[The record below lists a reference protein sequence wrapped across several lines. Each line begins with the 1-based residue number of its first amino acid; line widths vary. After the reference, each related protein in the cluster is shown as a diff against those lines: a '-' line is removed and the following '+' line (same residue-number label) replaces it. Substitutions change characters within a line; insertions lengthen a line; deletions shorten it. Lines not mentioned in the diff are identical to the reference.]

1 MPGPWTLLACLSY
14 DIAPP
19 DTLSVEDDEGAVVFD
34 ADGDGFGS
42 TVDCDD
48 DDATVYPGA
57 DELCD
62 GLDND
67 CNAQVDEGAVGFVD
81 EDGDGFGAGEEQC
94 SEVGVAALD
103 GDCDDDDP
111 LVNPAALEV
120 CDGFDNDCD
129 GEADEGLVGFLDEDG
144 DGFGVG
150 EEQCVDDAAVA
161 SVDGDCDDADP
172 AMHPFNDEVFDGLD
186 NDCDEAVDELR
197 IWDATTVWTED
208 ATEYCA
214 GRMVTAVGETLV
226 IGGFCNQLGWT
237 SSPGRAWFVDAT
249 ATGEQVLDDAVYL
262 EGDHNEAVGVDSVAL
277 SDSQVA
283 LSAGLSNWPGQT
295 QDPHIYV
302 IDLPVTE
309 TGLASDVAV
318 ATITG
323 HGGNDGLTVEQ
334 GYDVSGDGEGD
345 LLATARGYPDWDGS
359 AFLFHGP
366 LSGDY
371 DYADADLRVAGQN
384 GSCEEIVGFH
394 AGEEGILSSGYCYG
408 SRYSPGEYKGVVRY
422 FEGQRTGTVQ
432 TTDADLSIIGSES
445 QVRIGASLAFYD
457 WDGDGTEEIV
467 SGTYEDIYLFETGLS
482 GTVSEDAATWV
493 IQGVNTLQLED
504 GHLFLGNTRNGE
516 LLLYSVPEDPPAYY
530 TGRYLPQEVAA
541 LHLVEEP
548 WYGDSIALTEGML
561 WVGSPGNTDK
571 QQPGFVY
578 GFPWDF

>member
-1 MPGPWTLLACLSY
+1 MLVLLACLN
-14 DIAPP
+14 PQTEP
-19 DTLSVEDDEGAVVFD
+19 GNLSVQDSGAIVADADGDGYGPDADCDDSDASVHPGALELCDEVDNDCDDAVDEGLFGFVD
-34 ADGDGFGS
+34 QDGDGFGS
-42 TVDCDD
+42 GEEQCSEAGVAPLDGDCDD
-48 DDATVYPGA
+48 AEASVNPGA
-57 DELCD
+57 EEICD

-67 CNAQVDEGAVGFVD
+67 CDGQVDQGLIGYLDED
-81 EDGDGFGAGEEQC
+81 EDGFGTGQEQC
-94 SEVGVAALD
+94 
-103 GDCDDDDP
+103 
-111 LVNPAALEV
+111 
-120 CDGFDNDCD
+120 F
-129 GEADEGLVGFLDEDG
+129 
-144 DGFGVG
+144 
-150 EEQCVDDAAVA
+150 DDAPVA
-161 SVDGDCDDADP
+161 SVGGDCDDADP
-172 AMHPFNDEVFDGLD
+172 EVHPTTDEILDGLD
-186 NDCDEAVDELR
+186 NDCDGGVDELTPE
-197 IWDATTVWTED
+197 DATTLWYED
-208 ATEYCA
+208 TSEYCA

-445 QVRIGASLAFYD
+445 QVRIGAYAVLYD
-457 WDGDGTEEIV
+457 WNGDGTEEIV
-467 SGTYEDIYLFETGLS
+467 VGSYDDLYVFEAGLS
-482 GTVSEDAATWV
+482 GTVNEDAAAWV
-493 IQGVNTLQLED
+493 IVGVNTLQLED
-504 GHLFLGNTRNGE
+504 GHLFLGDHDAGE
-516 LLLYSVPEDPPAYY
+516 LLLYEVPQDEPQYLE
-530 TGRYLPQEVAA
+530 GVFLPQEVAVF
-541 LHLVEEP
+541 HQTEEP
-548 WYGDSIALTEGML
+548 WYGHSVAVTEGML
-561 WVGSPGNTDK
+561 WVGSPGNIDLM
-571 QQPGFVY
+571 QPGRVY
-578 GFPWDF
+578 GYPWGF